1 MLSFFPHLYLW
12 KEFVFLHI
20 MLKLKMN
27 FAEFY
32 FLKRYDFSKL
42 EGGNKEILKF
52 VWTKELRK
60 CTRKSISH
68 KYICNFYIF

>member
-32 FLKRYDFSKL
+32 FLKRYGFSKL
-42 EGGNKEILKF
+42 EGGN
-52 VWTKELRK
+52 
-60 CTRKSISH
+60 
-68 KYICNFYIF
+68 